1 MFQPCWR
8 GFRNILKNIFRRCQ
22 KVQKVL
28 DGRVTFWITLF
39 LSRRTYRC
47 ILSKYTESRTT
58 RQVELPILNHLP
70 QFIHVSSRRQLLSFQ
85 IDAFSS
91 PCQPVAAGQHFN
103 GSQRLSLEFA
113 GRRSQGQDAGR
124 RGVADALPSRGGL
137 AAEILRSNCCKSVNK
152 WKPETHVYVAV
163 CSQLV
168 IYGILSRDVNSVI
181 KGSQLI
187 LSGVVNVFR
196 SKSLRESGFLGKLKI
211 RKLSLHKQQ
220 IRR

>member
-1 MFQPCWR
+1 M
-8 GFRNILKNIFRRCQ
+8 
-22 KVQKVL
+22 
-28 DGRVTFWITLF
+28 
-39 LSRRTYRC
+39 
-47 ILSKYTESRTT
+47 
-58 RQVELPILNHLP
+58 
-70 QFIHVSSRRQLLSFQ
+70 
-85 IDAFSS
+85 
-91 PCQPVAAGQHFN
+91 
-103 GSQRLSLEFA
+103 
-113 GRRSQGQDAGR
+113 
-124 RGVADALPSRGGL
+124 
-137 AAEILRSNCCKSVNK
+137 
-152 WKPETHVYVAV
+152 AV